1 MNISKELWG
10 RLVPEWSE
18 SAACIGQ
25 WDIFDSDI
33 ESIMGLDDIPLGMS
47 VELYAAM
54 AERNRRNLVALD
66 ICWTQCTVRQ
76 ECLKAA
82 LEQDLED
89 TIRGGYTPQ
98 EREIIRNGYA
108 DGQHDQF

>member
-1 MNISKELWG
+1 MNISKELWS

-54 AERNRRNLVALD
+54 TERNRRNTVALN

-82 LEQDLED
+82 LEQGLED
-89 TIRGGYTPQ
+89 TIRGGYTQ
-98 EREIIRNGYA
+98 AEREIMLQDYES
-108 DGQHDQF
+108 GQHDQY